1 MANRNG
7 GLLVYGVDQV
17 GGGAFDPVGLDQGDQ
32 LPDATEIGQS
42 LRKWFDLPPVIEAAM
57 FDIGGKRFGVIDVRE
72 FRKVPHVAK
81 GANDELNRPRLRPGE
96 DYRRPDL
103 VPEHPDRPRK
113 LLALA
118 PPSYR
123 AACDALA
130 AIAGTGGRSGIA
142 QRESPASRWRRRAG
156 SPMTGSLSA
165 SQQWGASH
173 HGSPRSIH

>member
-1 MANRNG
+1 
-7 GLLVYGVDQV
+7 
-17 GGGAFDPVGLDQGDQ
+17 
-32 LPDATEIGQS
+32 
-42 LRKWFDLPPVIEAAM
+42 M

-130 AIAGTGGRSGIA
+130 AIAGTGGRKADSA
-142 QRESPASRWRRRAG
+142 ARVACKPVA
-156 SPMTGSLSA
+156 SA
-165 SQQWGASH
+165 SGLPDDRLALRITAV
-173 HGSPRSIH
+173 GCLSPR